1 MNRWLKSLLCIM
13 LCFVIINCSYALSDY
28 ETFNSKILKAFKDY
42 DVVGA
47 SFIVYQKGTKIAEYY
62 YGYSDKRNAIKVSH
76 DTKFKIASIT
86 KMVCAIGLMKLVEQG
101 YISLDDDIGNILGYK
116 IRNPKFPNVPITVRM
131 LASHTS
137 SIIDSERFS
146 HARGTLDQMVGPK
159 RINDNA
165 FSQYKPGTKYIYSN
179 FGFGII
185 GSIIEKVSGQTVQ
198 EFMKEN
204 VFYPINIDAGFSVE
218 EIKDK
223 NVAARYYEGKETES
237 IRSMERQMLSDEA
250 DAESN
255 YNVSVG
261 KLLISA
267 DDLSK
272 ILMALSGNGFVN
284 GASLLSSKSV
294 EQMRT
299 TTNSSDNI
307 TANSPYTV
315 GIEKKTDIIDGVELY
330 GHQGLY
336 YSAYCDAFYDPL
348 NQITIVLLTNGMRI
362 VRINGTNAL
371 ARQLIMLTYKY
382 IADTED
388 PFLVKE

>member
-1 MNRWLKSLLCIM
+1 MNRWLKSLLCVLI
-13 LCFVIINCSYALSDY
+13 CFAIINCSYALSDY
-28 ETFNSKILKAFKDY
+28 ETFNSKVLKAFKDY

-76 DTKFKIASIT
+76 NTKFKIASVT

-101 YISLDDDIGNILGYK
+101 DISLDDDIGDILGYK
-116 IRNPKFPNVPITVRM
+116 IRNPKFPNVPISVRM

-137 SIIDSERFS
+137 SIIDSERFA

-204 VFYPINIDAGFSVE
+204 VFDPINIDAGFSVE

-237 IRSMERQMLSDEA
+237 IRSMERQILSDEA
-250 DAESN
+250 DAENN

-284 GASLLSSKSV
+284 GTSLLSSKSV
-294 EQMRT
+294 EQMRNI
-299 TTNSSDNI
+299 TNSSDNI

-348 NQITIVLLTNGMRI
+348 NQITIVLLTNGMKI